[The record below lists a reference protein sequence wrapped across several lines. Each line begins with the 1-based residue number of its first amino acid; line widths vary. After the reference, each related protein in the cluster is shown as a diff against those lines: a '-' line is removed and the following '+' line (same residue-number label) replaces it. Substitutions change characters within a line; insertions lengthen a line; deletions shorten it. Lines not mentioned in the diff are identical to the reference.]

1 MSSQPQLKKARKTLF
16 SYYKK
21 ESKDQSTSETNSS
34 SNINVPILDEP
45 SSSEP
50 QIVKST
56 QVDIS
61 SLERDPG
68 LHLPIWSYPINE
80 RDNVRKAHIKLK
92 ACQPKL
98 ENYPETLGKIQ
109 KRRFK
114 YSWFED
120 FPWFKYSESKDK
132 AFCFPCFLFNKNPP
146 RFPKFTIEGF
156 DNWKRVKGD

>member
-34 SNINVPILDEP
+34 SNINVPIPDEP

-80 RDNVRKAHIKLK
+80 HDIVQRAYIELR
-92 ACQPKL
+92 ACQPNLKK
-98 ENYPETLGKIQ
+98 YPKT
-109 KRRFK
+109 
-114 YSWFED
+114 
-120 FPWFKYSESKDK
+120 
-132 AFCFPCFLFNKNPP
+132 
-146 RFPKFTIEGF
+146 F
-156 DNWKRVKGD
+156 D